1 LKPYDRSAKSNHKVM
16 AKGKKAP
23 KEIPFE
29 RMRGVVSFDTNEILL
44 FVPAPVE
51 DVADA
56 FKKLRKLKT
65 WIKDARGK
73 TIVVSEPS
81 YVVYRL
87 KGHKWTIIDSYKAN
101 GPDVNDA
108 MALSETFKSRVI
120 HYGNSDTASATGY
133 DLFENGKRLEHFM
146 CYEDLEFESKLR
158 DVEPPEDG
166 PDIYPFV
173 DQFMKEQ
180 DAFAPSWTT
189 YFGAF
194 CHKPGAKIK
203 LQILP
208 QEMVERL
215 DYLAA

>member
-1 LKPYDRSAKSNHKVM
+1 M
-16 AKGKKAP
+16 AKRKKSP
-23 KEIPFE
+23 KEIPLE
-29 RMRGVVSFDTNEILL
+29 DMRGVVSFDTNEILL

-81 YVVYRL
+81 YVVYRI

-101 GPDVNDA
+101 GPDVKDA

-120 HYGNSDTASATGY
+120 HYGNSDTAGATGY
-133 DLFENGKRLEHFM
+133 DLFENGKRLEHLM

-158 DVEPPEDG
+158 NVEPPDDG

-173 DQFMKEQ
+173 EQFMKEQ

-194 CHKPGAKIK
+194 CHKPGTKIK
-203 LQILP
+203 LEILP
-208 QEMVERL
+208 GEIVQRL
-215 DYLAA
+215 DYLAG